1 MEETRN
7 EQIINLL
14 KEAIA
19 SSNENIDA
27 FNSIISRCEAL
38 QESLKQALSEE

>member
-19 SSNENIDA
+19 SCNENIDA

-38 QESLKQALSEE
+38 QESLKKTLSEE

>member
-14 KEAIA
+14 KEAIV
-19 SSNENIDA
+19 SCNEHIDA

-38 QESLKQALSEE
+38 QESLRQALFEE

>member
-7 EQIINLL
+7 EQIIDLL
-14 KEAIA
+14 KEAITA
-19 SSNENIDA
+19 SNENIDA

-38 QESLKQALSEE
+38 QESLRQALFEE

>member
-7 EQIINLL
+7 EQTISLL

-19 SSNENIDA
+19 SGNEHIDA
-27 FNSIISRCEAL
+27 LNSIISRCNTL
-38 QESLKQALSEE
+38 QESLKQALFEE